1 MAKEHGLVGPF
12 PDGVDPDGY
21 DRARRRILWSMPTGL
36 FVLGSVHDARRNL
49 MTLNWGMQV
58 ATDPKIVCVS
68 VEAEAVTHGLVRNG
82 GVFSLSI
89 LSREDRAIVR
99 KFVKPLDDAG
109 EPSRLGGFDVFTAT
123 TGAPILAVAA
133 AWLDCEVR
141 DTLHLGSHT
150 LFTGEVVNC
159 GGEVDDD
166 TEILRMEDTRMS
178 YGG

>member
-12 PDGVDPDGY
+12 PEGADPDGY

-36 FVLGSVHDARRNL
+36 FVLGSVHDGRRNL
-49 MTLNWGMQV
+49 MTLNWAVQV
-58 ATDPKIVCVS
+58 ATDPKIVAVS
-68 VEAEAVTHGLVRNG
+68 VEAEAVTNALVRDG
-82 GVFSLSI
+82 GVFSLNI

-99 KFVKPLDDAG
+99 KFVKPLADDG
-109 EPSRLGGFDVFTAT
+109 EPSQLAGFEMVTAT

-141 DTLHLGSHT
+141 NALDLGSHT

-159 GGEVDDD
+159 GGDVDDG